1 MDMLP
6 AYKDVDALLDA
17 IDAFDEAMLEARE
30 GELAVLQAEEEAV
43 RRRRRLAGRGRQ
55 RAGGARRARCDAAL

>member
-1 MDMLP
+1 MLP

-30 GELAVLQAEEEAV
+30 GELAVLQAEEEA
-43 RRRRRLAGRGRQ
+43 R
-55 RAGGARRARCDAAL
+55 GGACGD